1 MCRGRSAG
9 TFDLWYMKTQTA
21 LVTGANKSIGLE
33 VVRQLAGAGYHVF
46 LGSRDREKGEAAV
59 RQLTD
64 GRELTAGGGL
74 AVGGRIELLIV
85 DVSSES
91 SVKAAAADLAQ
102 RIPRL
107 DVLVNNAGILG
118 RLPQTPSDAGDDN
131 MHQVF
136 ETNFFGAVR
145 MVRHFMPLLEKSE
158 LPRIVNVTS
167 DLASLTLHNDPQWR
181 YYAIKGAAYG
191 PSKTALNAY
200 TVALAY
206 ELRDR
211 GFKVNAVN
219 PGHTATEFNNFR
231 GYKKVGD
238 AAAIVAQYAQLDKDG
253 PSGRFISDYGESP
266 W

>member
-1 MCRGRSAG
+1 MCRGCLG
-9 TFDLWYMKTQTA
+9 WVIDLCCMRTQTA
-21 LVTGANKSIGLE
+21 LVTGANKSIGFE
-33 VVRQLAGAGYHVF
+33 VVRLLAGAGYHVF

-59 RQLTD
+59 RQLTAE
-64 GRELTAGGGL
+64 GIEGVGL
-74 AVGGRIELLIV
+74 LVV

-91 SVKAAAADLAQ
+91 SVREAAVWLGQ
-102 RIPRL
+102 RVDHL
-107 DVLVNNAGILG
+107 DVLVNNAGIRG
-118 RLPQTPSDAGDDN
+118 SVPQTPSDADDDN
-131 MHQVF
+131 MHRVF

-145 MVRHFMPLLEKSE
+145 MVRHFMGLLRKSE

-181 YYAIKGAAYG
+181 YYTVKGAAYG

-206 ELRDR
+206 ELRDE

-219 PGHTATEFNNFR
+219 PGYTSTEFNNFQ
-231 GYKKVGD
+231 GYKKVGE
-238 AAAIVAQYAQLDKDG
+238 AASLVAEYAQLDKDG
-253 PSGRFISDYGESP
+253 PTGRFISDYGESP

>member
-1 MCRGRSAG
+1 
-9 TFDLWYMKTQTA
+9 MKTQTA

-33 VVRQLAGAGYHVF
+33 VVRLLAGAGYHVF
-46 LGSRDREKGEAAV
+46 LGSRDKEKGETAV
-59 RQLTD
+59 RQLTAE
-64 GRELTAGGGL
+64 G
-74 AVGGRIELLIV
+74 VGGVELLVV

-91 SVKAAAADLAQ
+91 SVQEAAVWLGQ
-102 RIPRL
+102 RVDRL
-107 DVLVNNAGILG
+107 DVLVNNAGIRG
-118 RLPQTPSDAGDDN
+118 SVPQTPSDAGDDN

-136 ETNFFGAVR
+136 ETNFFGPVR
-145 MVRHFMPLLEKSE
+145 MVRHFMGLLQKSE

-167 DLASLTLHNDPQWR
+167 DLASLTLHSDPQWR
-181 YYAIKGAAYG
+181 YYTVKGAAYG

-206 ELRDR
+206 ELKDR

-219 PGHTATEFNNFR
+219 PGYTSTEFNNFQ

-238 AAAIVAQYAQLDKDG
+238 AAALVAQYAQLGEDG
-253 PSGRFISDYGESP
+253 PTGRFISDYGESP

>member
-1 MCRGRSAG
+1 MCRGCLSGAI
-9 TFDLWYMKTQTA
+9 DLWWMKIQTA
-21 LVTGANKSIGLE
+21 LVTGANKSIGFE
-33 VVRQLAGAGYHVF
+33 VVRLLAGAGYHVF

-59 RQLTD
+59 RRLAGT
-64 GRELTAGGGL
+64 GR
-74 AVGGRIELLIV
+74 VELLVV
-85 DVSSES
+85 DVSSEG
-91 SVKAAAADLAQ
+91 SVKAAAAELG
-102 RIPRL
+102 RRVPCL
-107 DVLVNNAGILG
+107 DVLVNNAGVRG
-118 RLPQTPSDAGDDN
+118 SLPQAPSDAGDDN

-136 ETNFFGAVR
+136 ETNFFGPVR
-145 MVRHFMPLLEKSE
+145 MVRHFMPLLGKSE

-181 YYAIKGAAYG
+181 YYPIKGAAYG

-219 PGHTATEFNNFR
+219 PGYTATEFNNFQ
-231 GYKKVGD
+231 GYKKVED
-238 AAAIVAQYAQLDKDG
+238 AAAIVAEYAWLEKDG
-253 PSGRFISDYGESP
+253 PTGRFVSDYGESP